1 MGQLLS
7 GLAGGGGAAGG
18 GGGGGALG
26 ILGKL
31 LDPLGLFGK
40 GGGSQQQAGGSKTGP
55 VRSPLQLGPQLQ
67 LPPEQGQPRPFVSA
81 GGSGGMNAGSPDIQ
95 KLLEMLRNQGSGG

>member
-1 MGQLLS
+1 MRQLLS
-7 GLAGGGGAAGG
+7 GLAGGGGAAG

-40 GGGSQQQAGGSKTGP
+40 GGGSQQAGGAKPG
-55 VRSPLQLGPQLQ
+55 VQRSPLQLGPQLQ
-67 LPPEQGQPRPFVSA
+67 LPAQQGQPRPFVSA
-81 GGSGGMNAGSPDIQ
+81 GGSGGGMNSSTADLQ
-95 KLLEMLRNQGSGG
+95 KLLAMLNQGSGG